1 MIKPKSVIRSEVK
14 FVRNWP
20 LCSRCS
26 RLEWFGKLQGFSWFQ
41 LVWVSYTLE
50 ISKVGNYKVDNYKV
64 YPVKDRS
71 KFISLKLQERLETLF
86 RFATRCIPQCLLN
99 ATAKPKPECTSGHF
113 ESSRKLTWIQTRTII
128 RWTKRLIMEWS
139 SWYGLYYS
147 MNISDVTFLYWSAL
161 ALRDSPAFRWPNS
174 NLPNS
179 KNNFNFWVYSYL
191 NCFDQSTKT
200 KNLLYEEQ
208 SL

>member
-26 RLEWFGKLQGFSWFQ
+26 RLEWFGKLQAFSWFQ

-99 ATAKPKPECTSGHF
+99 ATAKPKPKCTSGHF

-128 RWTKRLIMEWS
+128 RWTKRLIMEAMKFMD
-139 SWYGLYYS
+139 YS
-147 MNISDVTFLYWSAL
+147 CYSIAWTFQMLHFFIDQPWHFETRQPFDDRIQTFRTRRTISIFEFVLI
-161 ALRDSPAFRWPNS
+161 
-174 NLPNS
+174 
-179 KNNFNFWVYSYL
+179 
-191 NCFDQSTKT
+191 
-200 KNLLYEEQ
+200 
-208 SL
+208 